1 MEVRNPSRR
10 FAIAAWIVISLASGA
25 LAQEHWVATWA
36 ASPQQPRPLGP
47 PPAGPGGPGAAPA
60 SAAAAP
66 PAAPAPPPI
75 TSFHDQ
81 TVRQIVRISMGGRRI
96 RVQLSNAFGTAP
108 LVVGAAHVALREKE
122 SAIVAGSDR
131 ALAFNGKPSVMIPAG
146 AQMVSDPVDLNLSP
160 LADVAISVYIPG
172 DSGTLTTH
180 ATALHTNY
188 IAKGDASGAP
198 VFADPAITRVWHW
211 ISGVDVLAPADAGT
225 IVAFGDSITD
235 GATSTVD
242 ADQSWPSQ
250 LAKRLA
256 ANPATANVAIVNE
269 GISGNRLLRDNAGV
283 NALARLDRDVLAQP
297 GIKWMTLME
306 GINDIGRATGR
317 GSSPED
323 AVTPDDLI
331 GAMRQ
336 IIERAHTRG
345 VKVIGCTLT
354 PYEGAAYYSEAG
366 EVMRQAVNRWI
377 RTGGAFDAVV
387 DFDAVVR
394 DPQSPKRFRADY
406 NERDH
411 LHPND
416 AGYKAMAEAIDLSLF
431 APKTVSASVTSR

>member
-1 MEVRNPSRR
+1 
-10 FAIAAWIVISLASGA
+10 
-25 LAQEHWVATWA
+25 
-36 ASPQQPRPLGP
+36 
-47 PPAGPGGPGAAPA
+47 
-60 SAAAAP
+60 
-66 PAAPAPPPI
+66 
-75 TSFHDQ
+75 
-81 TVRQIVRISMGGRRI
+81 MGGRRI

>member
-1 MEVRNPSRR
+1 VQIQNLTRR
-10 FAIAAWIVISLASGA
+10 FATLALVLVPLAHWAW
-25 LAQEHWVATWA
+25 AQERWVATWA
-36 ASPQQPRPLGP
+36 ASPQQPR
-47 PPAGPGGPGAAPA
+47 AAQ
-60 SAAAAP
+60 AAP
-66 PAAPAPPPI
+66 PAQAGAPTAPPAAAPI
-75 TSFHDQ
+75 TSFSNQ
-81 TVRQIVRISMGGRRI
+81 TVRMIVRTSIGGRRI
-96 RVQLSNAFGTAP
+96 RVQLSNAFGTGP
-108 LVVGAAHVALREKE
+108 LMVGAAHIALREKE

-131 ALAFNGKPSVMIPAG
+131 ALAFNGKAGVMIPPG
-146 AQMVSDPVDLNLSP
+146 AQMLSDPVDLNLPP
-160 LADVAISVYIPG
+160 LADLAISVYMPG
-172 DSGTLTTH
+172 DSGPLTTH

-188 IAKGDASGAP
+188 VAKGDATGAP
-198 VFADPAITRVWHW
+198 ALPDAAITRIWYW
-211 ISGVDVLAPADAGT
+211 ISGIDVLAVGDAGA

-242 ADQSWPSQ
+242 ADRSWPSM
-250 LAKRLA
+250 LAPRLV
-256 ANPATANVAIVNE
+256 ANKATANVAVVNE
-269 GISGNRLLRDNAGV
+269 GISGNRLLRDNAGI
-283 NALARLDRDVLAQP
+283 NALARLDRDVLSQP
-297 GIKWMTLME
+297 GVKWMTLME

-317 GSSPED
+317 GSTPDD

-336 IIERAHTRG
+336 IIERAHTHG
-345 VKVIGCTLT
+345 IKVVGCTLT

-394 DPQSPKRFRADY
+394 DPKNPKQIRPDF

-416 AGYKAMAEAIDLSLF
+416 AGYKAMADAIDLAMF
-431 APKTVSASVTSR
+431 APETVSAAVTSR